1 MPLRHQGG
9 VSTPMVE
16 LSFTNQTG
24 KKIVHA
30 KFGLII
36 IETDGTQT
44 PYDQGL
50 TFSAGADPGKLVN
63 SEWALE
69 LDKIDINHYGE
80 IVYLKSARFEDNT
93 AWQDDGNQR
102 CRQQVYFGPK

>member
-1 MPLRHQGG
+1 ML
-9 VSTPMVE
+9 E
-16 LSFTNQTG
+16 LAFTNQTG
-24 KKIVHA
+24 KKIVRA

-44 PYDQGL
+44 PYDRGL

-69 LDKIDINHYGE
+69 LEKIDISHYGE
-80 IVYLKSARFEDNT
+80 TVYLKSVRFEDNT
-93 AWQDDGNQR
+93 TWQDDGTQH